1 MPMSSDLE
9 RAEAELLGASAELME
24 IRHALHRRPELSG
37 MENETTAFIQE
48 RLTTLGIAHTPGP
61 GGVGVLAQLPGDRR
75 EGPLIALR
83 ADIDALPIQEE
94 NDVPYRSEN
103 NGVMHA
109 CGHDAHTTMLLGALA
124 ALRRAGSP
132 IPCRGIFQSSEE
144 AGQGA
149 LDMVHAG
156 AVDGVKSI
164 IALHVD
170 PNLPAGV
177 VGVTSGPQTA
187 FCQDFSVVVRGRG
200 GHAARPHL
208 TIDPIAIGA
217 QWVSALYQTIPR
229 ASDAAKPVV
238 VTIGQFEGG
247 HCSNVIPD
255 TARLRGT
262 VRTLDPASAEET
274 RTRILHLC
282 EGVALASGATIEATF
297 DRQLPGVVNDE
308 EITRTCQQAARD
320 LLGDE
325 NVILLGRPSMGAED
339 FADYLSA
346 VPGCMMRLGV
356 AKPGGSITP
365 LHTPTFNIAENALPI
380 GSRLLLR
387 CLHALI
393 NAH

>member
-1 MPMSSDLE
+1 
-9 RAEAELLGASAELME
+9 
-24 IRHALHRRPELSG
+24 
-37 MENETTAFIQE
+37 
-48 RLTTLGIAHTPGP
+48 
-61 GGVGVLAQLPGDRR
+61 
-75 EGPLIALR
+75 
-83 ADIDALPIQEE
+83 
-94 NDVPYRSEN
+94 
-103 NGVMHA
+103 MHA
-109 CGHDAHTTMLLGALA
+109 CGHDAHTTMLLGTLA

-156 AVDGVKSI
+156 AVAGVGSI

-177 VGVTSGPQTA
+177 VGVTPGPQTA

-217 QWVSALYQTIPR
+217 QWVTALYQAIPR

-262 VRTLDPASAEET
+262 VRTLDAASAEET
-274 RTRILHLC
+274 RARVLRLC
-282 EGVALASGATIEATF
+282 EGVALATGATIEAAF

-320 LLGDE
+320 LLGDD

-356 AKPGGSITP
+356 AQPGGSITP

-387 CLHALI
+387 CLHALS

>member
-1 MPMSSDLE
+1 MSSDLD
-9 RAEAELLGASAELME
+9 RAEAELSSSSAELIE
-24 IRHALHRRPELSG
+24 IRRSLHRRPELSG
-37 MENETTAFIQE
+37 VEHETTAYIQE
-48 RLTTLGIAHTPGP
+48 RLAHLGIAQTPGP

-75 EGPLIALR
+75 DRSIVALR
-83 ADIDALPIQEE
+83 ADIDALPIKEE
-94 NDVPYRSEN
+94 NSVSYRSEN
-103 NGVMHA
+103 DGVMHA
-109 CGHDAHTTMLLGALA
+109 CGHDAHTAMLLGALS
-124 ALRRAGSP
+124 ALRRTGSP

-156 AVDGVKSI
+156 AVEGVSSI

-170 PNLPAGV
+170 PNLPVGV

-187 FCQDFSVVVRGRG
+187 FCQDFSVLVRGRG

-217 QWVSALYQTIPR
+217 QWVTALYQTIPR
-229 ASDAAKPVV
+229 ASDVAKPVV

-262 VRTLDPASAEET
+262 VRTLDATSAEET
-274 RTRILHLC
+274 RARIQHLC
-282 EGVALASGATIEATF
+282 EGVALSSGAKIEVVF

-308 EITRTCQQAARD
+308 KITRTCQQAARD
-320 LLGDE
+320 VLGEDK
-325 NVILLGRPSMGAED
+325 VILLGHPSMGAED
-339 FADYLSA
+339 FADYLSV

-356 AKPGGSITP
+356 ARPDGFITP
-365 LHTPTFNIAENALPI
+365 LHTPTFDIAEDALLI

-387 CLHALI
+387 CLHALTH
-393 NAH
+393 AH